1 MKYKRLQFV
10 RFKGGTGTMSF
21 ALIKMWF
28 ALGSMGLM
36 FLAVV
41 TIYFS
46 RFKLKSRF
54 LKITAS
60 TVAYSLML
68 ISGII
73 VFLVVFSGPVNE

>member
-1 MKYKRLQFV
+1 
-10 RFKGGTGTMSF
+10 MSF

-41 TIYFS
+41 TIYLS
-46 RFKLKSRF
+46 RFKLKGKF

>member
-1 MKYKRLQFV
+1 
-10 RFKGGTGTMSF
+10 MSF

-46 RFKLKSRF
+46 RFKLKSKF
-54 LKITAS
+54 LKIMAS

>member
-1 MKYKRLQFV
+1 
-10 RFKGGTGTMSF
+10 MSF

-41 TIYFS
+41 TIYLS

-54 LKITAS
+54 LKITVS

>member
-1 MKYKRLQFV
+1 
-10 RFKGGTGTMSF
+10 MSF

-41 TIYFS
+41 TIYLS

-54 LKITAS
+54 LKITVS

-73 VFLVVFSGPVNE
+73 VFLVVVSGPVNE

>member
-1 MKYKRLQFV
+1 
-10 RFKGGTGTMSF
+10 MSF

-46 RFKLKSRF
+46 RFKLKSRV

>member
-1 MKYKRLQFV
+1 
-10 RFKGGTGTMSF
+10 MSF

-41 TIYFS
+41 TIYVS
-46 RFKLKSRF
+46 RFKLNSKF

>member
-1 MKYKRLQFV
+1 
-10 RFKGGTGTMSF
+10 MSF

-73 VFLVVFSGPVNE
+73 VFLVVFSGRSMNKEKGRM

>member
-1 MKYKRLQFV
+1 
-10 RFKGGTGTMSF
+10 MSF
-21 ALIKMWF
+21 ALMKMWF

-41 TIYFS
+41 AIYLS
-46 RFKLKSRF
+46 RYKLKNRF

-60 TVAYSLML
+60 TIAYGFML
-68 ISGII
+68 VSGII

>member
-1 MKYKRLQFV
+1 
-10 RFKGGTGTMSF
+10 MSF

-41 TIYFS
+41 TIYLS
-46 RFKLKSRF
+46 RFKLKSKF
-54 LKITAS
+54 LKITAL